1 MTSKTYTGDKLTVIK
16 VNSLA
21 ATTINEITV
30 DSIVDGR
37 VIFAQKRKK
46 YYLPEDN
53 ATLVLKGHNLGITNG
68 TWNDGGECYLMDAN
82 CNIGGLDRESMITL
96 LKTNINPQFTMWE
109 RIYWFD
115 GTSDV
120 GDPLF
125 ISRPVTAHYL
135 DYQAEAEQNI
145 NKTAEQIN
153 LNDFIYSYFSGSK
166 HQNLC
171 DMLKWH
177 FRKGAKASENLKLG
191 KVVDIIEMSDAEFD
205 ALSYSD
211 SETKLNHRGGYQ
223 SDDIE
228 EGREEGQE
236 DDNNYSQF
244 ELDTFYSLYTLIR
257 TPSGRAIIV
266 DAQGHDYMR
275 YTGLL
280 PHYKTSMATDCAN
293 ALAIINE
300 QENEEKAEKQALKI
314 ESERKYQQEAKRVA
328 KEYSFLTVTAD
339 KYDQKVAA
347 NNLRTMLKRGF
358 PDTKFSVKK
367 YYYDSYNVSWVDG
380 PTVEQVQEITR
391 LFKNERTDGTSDSS
405 YPVITPFNERY
416 GGIGS
421 ISTDRDISDPHRD
434 AELKLL
440 NEELDKS
447 YGIEEYVPEMRASV
461 RTILHQRLYKKDLT
475 PVPKPKATAKS
486 VSKPVKPTVEPISAE
501 GIEIIDYSEKSFA
514 VIGETKPIKEKL
526 KELGGSFNSRLTCG
540 AGWIFSKTK
549 LDIVTNTLSIPTV
562 LTNPV

>member
-1 MTSKTYTGDKLTVIK
+1 MTSKTYTNDKLTVIK

-30 DSIVDGR
+30 DSIVDGK

-46 YYLPEDN
+46 YYLSEDN

-82 CNIGGLDRESMITL
+82 CNIGGLDRESMIAL

-125 ISRPVTAHYL
+125 IPRPATTHYL

-177 FRKGAKASENLKLG
+177 FRKGAKASEDLKLG

-228 EGREEGQE
+228 EGQEEGRE

-391 LFKNERTDGTSDSS
+391 LFKNERTDGMTDSS
-405 YPVITPFNERY
+405 YPIITPFNERY

-440 NEELDKS
+440 NEELNKS
-447 YGIEEYVPEMRASV
+447 YGIEEYVSEMRASV

-475 PVPKPKATAKS
+475 PVPEPKATAKS